1 MDVGKFIWKK
11 FPKQVFFYLFT
22 LWEIRVVKKCSI
34 TLEINKNLLC
44 EERQTTAV
52 NETPNEES
60 RDATGVTLQVD
71 FNWIPLDTGEW
82 EKVNKL
88 NYSLSFSIWIKTKTK
103 WLFISGSS
111 DSGNIFFW
119 KQNKNKTSGQN
130 VSRKCFHSDCHRRPP
145 AGDSFLIDEWPRT
158 STRTGRPPH
167 LPMPRGLRSNGTQQD
182 SFVRSR

>member
-1 MDVGKFIWKK
+1 MGETLRDERCLWKVIHHFKRKCEPACLFYVKMGETFTLNQLSNLWFFSVDRCPFIKFFKVGMWENFQNKF
-11 FPKQVFFYLFT
+11 FFIYL

-34 TLEINKNLLC
+34 TLEINKNFLC

-111 DSGNIFFW
+111 DSGNIFS
-119 KQNKNKTSGQN
+119 KK
-130 VSRKCFHSDCHRRPP
+130 
-145 AGDSFLIDEWPRT
+145 
-158 STRTGRPPH
+158 
-167 LPMPRGLRSNGTQQD
+167 
-182 SFVRSR
+182 